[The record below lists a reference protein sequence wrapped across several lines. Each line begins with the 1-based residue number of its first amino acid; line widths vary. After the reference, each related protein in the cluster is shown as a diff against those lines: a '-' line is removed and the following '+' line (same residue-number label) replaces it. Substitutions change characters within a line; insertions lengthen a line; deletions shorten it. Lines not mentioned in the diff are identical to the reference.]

1 MPDDIGITT
10 MKTDGACKVRQT
22 STPLDGRQ
30 NAFFLFSFS
39 TAAIAE
45 GAGV

>member
-1 MPDDIGITT
+1 MAFGNSQAKNDAARGG
-10 MKTDGACKVRQT
+10 KRC
-22 STPLDGRQ
+22 
-30 NAFFLFSFS
+30 AFFRFSFFSFS

>member
-1 MPDDIGITT
+1 MAFENSQPNND
-10 MKTDGACKVRQT
+10 
-22 STPLDGRQ
+22 TPRASKLRG
-30 NAFFLFSFS
+30 FFRFSFFSFS